1 MSTYMGEEEVIRLNR
16 MTSAQEQ
23 IFTVEDIEAL
33 PEDERVELIDG
44 RIYYMAAPSRTHQR
58 LLIFLTVEIESYI
71 RNHKGKCQVYIAPF
85 AVYLNKDNLTYLE
98 PDLMVVCD
106 ADKTDEK
113 GCHGA
118 PDLVM
123 EIVSPSTRSRDYL
136 LKLNKYQYAGVREYW
151 ILDTERDVVCVYDLE
166 RGQVESYGFGDR
178 VKVGI
183 FPDLSIDLSAFSDKS
198 SL

>member
-1 MSTYMGEEEVIRLNR
+1 MSAYMGEEEVIRLNR

-23 IFTVEDIEAL
+23 LFTVEDIEAL

-85 AVYLNKDNLTYLE
+85 ALYLNEDNSTYLE

-106 ADKTDEK
+106 RDKTDEK

-136 LKLNKYQYAGVREYW
+136 LKLNKYQHGGVREYW
-151 ILDTERDVVCVYDLE
+151 IPDTERDVIQVYDLG
-166 RGQVESYGFGDR
+166 RNQVESYGFGDKI
-178 VKVGI
+178 KVGI
-183 FPDLSIDLSAFSDKS
+183 FPDLSITVPPVLGD
-198 SL
+198 